1 MREEIDSWAKIKK
14 EWQEECSK
22 VYGEKAEESKF
33 FTNSG
38 IPVKPVYT
46 HEDIQDIK
54 CEEIGMPGIYP
65 FTRGVSPCEHGFQPI
80 KPLPTL
86 GYGLPEETRKRIDL
100 YLDAPGLSGI
110 SICCDMPTYHGY
122 DPDHPFARG
131 RVGQCGTSICNTQD
145 LEKIFDGVP
154 LDKIKVGINAP
165 FAGLAMFALY
175 IAYAEKRGVSQDRLK
190 GTSDFSRMYKAAF
203 GSHPCFQ
210 PKRAMKY
217 IAEIV
222 EYICRNNMTEWQ
234 GIYLDGY
241 ILREQGAN
249 AIQELAFVL
258 ALSIGLTEQ
267 VIEDGF
273 SPDDCLSRMAC
284 KLNVS
289 NDFFEEIAKFRA
301 FRKMWA
307 KINRERF
314 RCENPESLNL
324 KFLGTQTGGATL
336 TAQQPLNNIVRV
348 TVQTLAAVIGGT
360 TWVDPA
366 AYDEALAIPTEEA
379 ETIALRTSQILFH
392 ESNVKNAIDPMA
404 GSYYIEY
411 LTQKIEEGVYKML
424 DEIEKRGGFVKCWED
439 GWFRRQIEDES
450 YRWRQEVDS
459 GKRIVVGVN
468 KYIAGKEIEVPIFRV
483 DPQVEKIMVERIK
496 AFKNNRDNKKV
507 KLYLDKL
514 REVAKKDGE
523 LMPPLL
529 EAAKADATLGEMMDI
544 LREVYG
550 WHVYR

>member
-1 MREEIDSWAKIKK
+1 MKEELDGWAKIKR
-14 EWQEECSK
+14 EWQEECSRL
-22 VYGEKAEESKF
+22 YNEKAEEPK

-38 IPVKPVYT
+38 IPLKPLYT

-65 FTRGVSPCEHGFQPI
+65 FTRGVSPLERRFEPI
-80 KPLPTL
+80 APLPTM
-86 GYGLPEETRKRIDL
+86 GYGLPEETRKRLDL
-100 YLDAPGLSGI
+100 YLDVPGLSGI

-122 DPDHPFARG
+122 DPDHPFSRG

-175 IAYAEKRGVSQDRLK
+175 IAYAEKRGIPPDRLK

-203 GSHPCFQ
+203 GSHPCFK

-222 EYICRNNMTEWQ
+222 EYITKNNMKGWQ
-234 GIYLDGY
+234 GIFVDGY
-241 ILREQGAN
+241 IIREQGGN

-258 ALSIGLTEQ
+258 AQSIGFTEQ

-273 SPDDCLSRMAC
+273 SADDCLSIMSC
-284 KLNVS
+284 KLNGH

-301 FRKMWA
+301 FRKIWA
-307 KINRERF
+307 KINREKF
-314 RCENPESLNL
+314 NCKNPESLNL
-324 KFLGTQTGGATL
+324 KFVGTQTGGATL

-348 TVQTLAAVIGGT
+348 TVQTLAAIIGGT
-360 TWVDPA
+360 SWVDPA

-392 ESNVKNAIDPMA
+392 ESNVKNVMDPMA
-404 GSYYIEY
+404 GSYYIEH
-411 LTQKIEEGVYKML
+411 LTQKIEEEVYKML
-424 DEIEKRGGFVKCWED
+424 GEIEKRGGFVKCWED

-450 YRWRQEVDS
+450 YKWRREVDS
-459 GKRIVVGVN
+459 GKKIVVGVN
-468 KYIAGKEIEVPIFRV
+468 KFITDKEIEVPIFRV
-483 DPQVEKIMVERIK
+483 DPHVEEIMVERVK
-496 AFKNNRDNKKV
+496 SFKNSRDNRKV
-507 KLYLDKL
+507 RACLDNL
-514 REVAKKDGE
+514 RGVAKNDGE

-529 EAAKADATLGEMMDI
+529 EAARADVTLGEMMDT
-544 LREVYG
+544 LREVFG